1 MPSPRSCTPLPSQAD
16 LFYYCTTSSTS
27 DDNLH
32 ACYGP
37 PSKSSLRIGIIV
49 LGKEQIQLFDLAMVD
64 LFASLGRSSISKT
77 GGTDAAVAEAVD
89 EIDIRYVNLTGEGS
103 FPVTSGTRMPVTVS

>member
-1 MPSPRSCTPLPSQAD
+1 M
-16 LFYYCTTSSTS
+16 
-27 DDNLH
+27 
-32 ACYGP
+32 
-37 PSKSSLRIGIIV
+37 RIGIIV